1 MNKPVLLVLTAW
13 LSFGLAAAA
22 PAAEDILIADFE
34 GKDYGAWKVE
44 GEAFGPGP
52 ARGTLKGQ
60 MHGDGFLGKAL
71 VNSYFTGV
79 WCTTASC
86 RRSAWATA
94 GRR

>member
-1 MNKPVLLVLTAW
+1 MRCLAMTAAILVSAVLH
-13 LSFGLAAAA
+13 
-22 PAAEDILIADFE
+22 AAERPNIPIADFE
-34 GKDYGAWKVE
+34 GKDYASWKVE

-60 MHGDGFLGKAL
+60 MAVDGFLGKGLA
-71 VNSYFTGV
+71 NSYFTGV